1 MSVTPSPKFG
11 AQDGSQEIGKEQSS
25 QEKKSW
31 IWGVLFAVLL
41 IGGVSNGFY
50 SWSLHNRLQEME
62 STVQTQFGSQ
72 AETIQGLQQQ
82 IGTTDTRFAD
92 LQGEVATTQKHLGS
106 TRGELVQTRQ
116 MADQLARQQKESSE
130 QLAAQLGNLQQEQA
144 DTKGAVGTL
153 STDVTGVQ
161 QEVTVT
167 KQEVTVTKQD
177 LAATRSDL
185 QRAIGDLGVQS
196 GLIARNKGELDEL
209 RLRGERDYFE
219 FDLRKVN
226 QPQRLGPVGLQLKK
240 ADVKRQ
246 KYTID
251 LIADDRR
258 IEKKDKNTNE
268 PVQFYLEGYRIPT
281 EIVVNQIA
289 KDRIVGYIAVPK
301 VRASQ
306 VSRVEGQS
314 AASGGGA

>member
-11 AQDGSQEIGKEQSS
+11 AQDGSQEMDREQSG

-31 IWGVLFAVLL
+31 IWGLLFAGLL

-50 SWSLHNRLQEME
+50 SWSLHNRVQEME
-62 STVQTQFGSQ
+62 SAVQTQFGSQ
-72 AETIQGLQQQ
+72 AETIQGLQDQVS
-82 IGTTDTRFAD
+82 TTDTRFTE
-92 LQGEVATTQKHLGS
+92 LQGEVATTKTHLGS
-106 TRGELVQTRQ
+106 TRGELAKTRQ
-116 MADQLARQQKESSE
+116 MADHLAKQQQESSD
-130 QLAAQLGNLQQEQA
+130 QLVGQLGHLQQEQA

-153 STDVTGVQ
+153 STDVTGVR
-161 QEVTVT
+161 
-167 KQEVTVTKQD
+167 QEVTVTKQD

-219 FDLRKVN
+219 FDLRKAK
-226 QPQRLGPVGLQLKK
+226 QPQRYGPVALLLKK
-240 ADVKRQ
+240 SDVKRQ

-258 IEKKDKNTNE
+258 VEKKDKNTNE
-268 PVQFYLEGYRIPT
+268 PVQFYQQGYRIPT
-281 EIVVNQIA
+281 EIVVNRID
-289 KDRIVGYIAVPK
+289 KDRIVGYISVPK
-301 VRASQ
+301 VRATQ
-306 VSRVEGQS
+306 VSGVERQS
-314 AASGGGA
+314 PAPSGSGS